1 MNKIFTQNI
10 HVTEGRMQVFIRN
23 LTLPASIG
31 VHPHEK
37 TKQQN
42 IILSITL
49 TLDAQHQTHI
59 NTINDAVCYETIC
72 EKIRALLAQGH
83 IELVETLAEK
93 IVALCLEDTRIA
105 SIWVRVEKPDALA
118 AAESVGVEIERFQP
132 QPK

>member
-31 VHPHEK
+31 VHAHEK
-37 TKQQN
+37 TKRQN
-42 IILSITL
+42 VVLSVTL
-49 TLDAQHQTHI
+49 TIDAQHQTAI
-59 NTINDAVCYETIC
+59 NTLGDAVCYETIC

-93 IVALCLEDTRIA
+93 TAALCLEDTRIV
-105 SIWVRVEKPDALA
+105 SVWVRVEKPEALA
-118 AAESVGVEIERFQP
+118 AADSVGVEIERFQP
-132 QPK
+132 RS